1 MPFVVYDGEEVYR
14 EALEG
19 FQKQLDDLKKGNS
32 KVKEEDEASETSMR
46 KTTRRRCLQSVGGRW
61 EYRRPNNCF
70 EEQLSKLA
78 THREVP
84 PILESLANVTTRLVE
99 RFPQRARNI

>member
-32 KVKEEDEASETSMR
+32 KEDTKEEDEAR
-46 KTTRRRCLQSVGGRW
+46 QA
-61 EYRRPNNCF
+61 RP
-70 EEQLSKLA
+70 
-78 THREVP
+78 R
-84 PILESLANVTTRLVE
+84 
-99 RFPQRARNI
+99 